1 MEKEV
6 IALFESA
13 KKAADAAAAE
23 GLDSS
28 AEEERCIDA
37 LKRLNKFHV
46 DYKLLLSTQV
56 GKRLRH
62 LTKHPKM
69 KIRALA
75 SELVEIWKNIVIE
88 ETTKKNKIEG
98 LDNKDSV
105 KAQFASAET
114 VDFKKVQ
121 KKVNL
126 VKIVKVSNSKV
137 EIVKTEKID
146 QRSALRPERVTKSE
160 TISAKRNLGNIDI
173 KIEGT
178 TPVAPPKLS
187 SVIKCKDTSR
197 DKVRELLAEA
207 LLTVSSEA
215 DEDMI
220 NEVNACDPFR
230 VAVSV
235 ESALFE
241 KWGLSNGPHKFKYR
255 SILFNIRDSKN
266 PDFRRK
272 VLLGHV
278 NPERL
283 VEMSPEEMAS
293 NQRQLENKK
302 IKEKALFKCQRK
314 AAPKATCC
322 EFRCAR
328 CGKKETT
335 YHQMQTRSADEPMTT
350 FMTCVSCGHKWKFC

>member
-6 IALFESA
+6 IALFQSA
-13 KKAADAAAAE
+13 KKPANAAAAE

-28 AEEERCIDA
+28 AEEERCIDV
-37 LKRLNKFHV
+37 LNRLNKFPV
-46 DYKLLLSTQV
+46 DYELLLST
-56 GKRLRH
+56 
-62 LTKHPKM
+62 
-69 KIRALA
+69 
-75 SELVEIWKNIVIE
+75 
-88 ETTKKNKIEG
+88 
-98 LDNKDSV
+98 
-105 KAQFASAET
+105 QFASAET

-137 EIVKTEKID
+137 EIVKTEKIG
-146 QRSALRPERVTKSE
+146 QRSVLKPEKVTKSE
-160 TISAKRNLGNIDI
+160 TISAKRKLENIDI
-173 KIEGT
+173 KIEGI

-187 SVIKCKDTSR
+187 SVIKCKDTSH
-197 DKVRELLAEA
+197 DKVRELLADA
-207 LLTVSSEA
+207 LLKVSSEA
-215 DEDMI
+215 DEYMI
-220 NEVNACDPFR
+220 DEVNACDPFR

-302 IKEKALFKCQRK
+302 IKEKALFECQRK

-322 EFRCAR
+322 EFRCGR